1 MKILIITD
9 AWHPQLNG
17 VVRTYEHLI
26 KELTRQGHEVKVIS
40 PNDFKHRFQMPGY
53 REIDLVYHGYK
64 TFGQITSKYQ
74 PDTIHISTEGPLG
87 WMTRKHCQKN
97 NIKFTTSYHTQF
109 PDYIVSRIPNWFA
122 FVKQPIKN
130 LAVSLIRKF
139 HNSSS
144 AVLVT
149 TNSIKKEL
157 EGWNITAPILPFTR
171 GVDTAI
177 FNLSAV
183 DKTSTLKRPISLYV
197 GRLAVEKNIEAFL
210 DMPWTGSKLIVGD
223 GPDFHKLKS
232 AYPDAHFVG
241 KKSGQDL
248 ATCYKQAD
256 IFVFPSKTDT
266 FGMVLIEA
274 LACGLPIAAY
284 PIMGPQD
291 IVTEDY
297 LGALDND
304 LSIAAKRAL
313 TIAKNTAPENRHN
326 HVVQNYTWEMATAQF
341 LEAQQTT
348 LNDA

>member
-40 PNDFKHRFQMPGY
+40 PNDFNHRFQLPGY

-64 TFGQITSKYQ
+64 TLSQIIATYQ
-74 PDTIHISTEGPLG
+74 PDTIHIATEGPLG
-87 WMTRKHCQKN
+87 WMARKHCRKN

-109 PDYIVSRIPNWFA
+109 PDYIVSRIPNWLVFI
-122 FVKQPIKN
+122 KQPIKN
-130 LAVSLIRKF
+130 LAIFIIRKF

-157 EGWNITAPILPFTR
+157 EEWNITAPILPFTR
-171 GVDTAI
+171 GVDKAI
-177 FNLSAV
+177 FNPSPV
-183 DKTSTLKRPISLYV
+183 DKTHDLKRPIALYV

-210 DMPWTGSKLIVGD
+210 SIPWEGSKLIVGD